1 MSHASRRNL
10 ALPNNVM
17 TGRMKPYQLLPLL
30 LVLLLLTACGAAG
43 DEIVFA
49 AAPWQDGETS
59 EYDVISA
66 QGERV
71 GTAVWQWHTSLTG
84 WQQTYTVTLPSRVD
98 SGVMLL
104 GHDLLPQTSEMAR
117 GGAAYATTYEEQ
129 QITIITTT
137 AGGTA
142 SSRTLNRSGPIID
155 NDQSLQV
162 QRALPLADGYAAH
175 YRGLVANTGAQFS
188 TNLRVVGAE
197 NVTTPAGTFE
207 TWHVTMTTAG
217 ATHDA
222 WYGQEPPHLLV
233 KYHNRSAGSQFQL
246 RRWQETAV
254 APWQGSPDDTF
265 VPETPAETAAAKVNY
280 LLVAVMLL
288 FQFPLMILFP
298 LLLGGWI
305 KRRFGISWTVFG
317 VGALT
322 FILSQVGHLPFNWAT
337 GLLTGGWGIG
347 LWPLPLL
354 ALAAGLSAGLF
365 EEVARWLVLRYW
377 LKQARGWPEALQ
389 FGAGHGGMEAI
400 IFGLLVVVNL
410 VAMLALTTIDLA
422 ALGVPPGDAAT
433 VQAGV
438 VQFWQT
444 PWYLSA
450 LAGLERLF
458 AIAFHIAMAVLI
470 MRGVM
475 RGQITYLLA
484 AIAAH
489 TAFNFWAVWG
499 AATVGPVWTEV
510 GLAIM
515 AAGCLGLIVW
525 LQPSEKPERIDH
537 DPN

>member
-1 MSHASRRNL
+1 
-10 ALPNNVM
+10 M

-71 GTAVWQWHTSLTG
+71 GTAVWQWHTSPTG

-117 GGAAYATTYEEQ
+117 GGAAYATTYEER
-129 QITIITTT
+129 QITIITT
-137 AGGTA
+137 AADGTP
-142 SSRTLNRSGPIID
+142 SSRTINRSDLIID

-175 YRGLVANTGAQFS
+175 YRGLVANTGAQFTTS
-188 TNLRVVGAE
+188 LRVVGAE

-207 TWHVTMTTAG
+207 TWHVTITAAG

-222 WYGQEPPHLLV
+222 WYAQEPPHLLV
-233 KYHNRSAGSQFQL
+233 KYHNRQAGSQFLL

-254 APWQGSPDDTF
+254 APWQGSADDTF
-265 VPETPAETAAAKVNY
+265 VPETPAETAAAEVNY
-280 LLVAVMLL
+280 LLATVMLL

-305 KRRFGISWTVFG
+305 KQRYGISWTVFG
-317 VGALT
+317 IGAFT
-322 FILSQVGHLPFNWAT
+322 FILSQVGHIPFNWAT

-377 LKQARGWPEALQ
+377 LKQAWGWPAALQ
-389 FGAGHGGMEAI
+389 FGAGHGGIEAI
-400 IFGLLVVVNL
+400 LLGLLVVANL
-410 VAMLALTTIDLA
+410 AAMLALTTIDLA
-422 ALGVPPGDAAT
+422 ALGVPPGEAAT

-438 VQFWQT
+438 AQFWQT
-444 PWYLSA
+444 PWYMSA

-458 AIAFHIAMAVLI
+458 AISFHIAMAVLI

-499 AATVGPVWTEV
+499 AAMVGPVWTEV
-510 GLAIM
+510 GLAIT

-525 LQPSEKPERIDH
+525 LRPSEKPERIDH
-537 DPN
+537 DRN